1 LAFIGVFE
9 ASFEPIDHLRNLLR
23 RKTPARQRVDH
34 AASPDERGKPGVRF
48 PGSLQRA
55 GERGFFPIRIPL
67 GERSLDGL
75 AGKTA
80 RAKLALE
87 APRSVALPPGP
98 HRGPGGGEVVEQALP
113 LKAVD
118 CALDRRPIVAAIGK
132 RAGDL
137 RAAARPDREEAQ
149 GAFARRIR
157 RGVGT
162 SFLAR
167 LYLPG
172 GS

>member
-23 RKTPARQRVDH
+23 RKSPARQRVDH

-75 AGKTA
+75 AGKPA

-113 LKAVD
+113 LEAVD
-118 CALDRRPIVAAIGK
+118 CALDRRPIVTAIGK

-137 RAAARPDREEAQ
+137 RASARPDREEAQ

-157 RGVGT
+157 RGVGR